1 MKKVIAISLLT
12 GATSVA
18 VLANTLLSDPHLDT
32 LQLQT
37 TPGDITPVDF
47 VPPTSA
53 PLAQDKP
60 RIEVVFVLD
69 TTSSMSNQIESAK
82 QQIWSIATTLASGEP
97 APLIKMGLVGF
108 RDRGDDYVTQVIP
121 LSDDLDTLY
130 ARLMNF
136 EALGGG
142 DAPEDVNQALSD
154 ALTRMQWSQDASTYR
169 TIFLVGD
176 APAHEDYADGPQWP
190 DLAKLA
196 KSQGIKLNTVLAGN
210 DGAASAQFR
219 QIASLAGGDYLTIG
233 QNVATLTATP
243 FDDQIAKLSSEMDDT
258 RVFFGDVAER
268 KALEAKSEST
278 RKIYASAPAAA
289 LASRADYNASEAGL
303 ANFTAGKDLVDAYQ
317 KGSVELEALPAAVL
331 PTELQAMSLSERQ
344 AELTKKAEKR
354 KSLEKDLKAL
364 TEQRQA
370 YLDKN
375 AKEDSAAGLNPI
387 LETAKAQAEASAKIA
402 Y

>member
-1 MKKVIAISLLT
+1 MKKLIAITLLT
-12 GATSVA
+12 GISSVA
-18 VLANTLLSDPHLDT
+18 VLANTVLNEAVHIKPVGVAPQIDI
-32 LQLQT
+32 QA
-37 TPGDITPVDF
+37 PGHRP
-47 VPPTSA
+47 
-53 PLAQDKP
+53 K
-60 RIEVVFVLD
+60 IEVVFVLD
-69 TTSSMSNQIESAK
+69 TTSSMSNLIESAK
-82 QQIWSIATTLASGEP
+82 QQIWSIATTLASGDP
-97 APLIKMGLVGF
+97 APLIKMGLIGF
-108 RDRGDDYVTQVIP
+108 RDKQDDYVTKVFP

-130 ARLMNF
+130 AHLMDF
-136 EALGGG
+136 EAQGGG
-142 DAPEDVNQALSD
+142 DAPEHVNQALFEAVNQMS
-154 ALTRMQWSQDASTYR
+154 WSQDERTYR

-176 APAHEDYADGPQWP
+176 APAHEDYADSPQWP
-190 DLAKLA
+190 DIAKLA
-196 KSQGIKLNTVLAGN
+196 KSRGITLNTVLAGN

-219 QIASLAGGDYLTIG
+219 QIAALAGGDYLTIG

-243 FDDQIAKLSSEMDDT
+243 FDDQIAKLSYEMDDT

-317 KGSVELEALPAAVL
+317 KGRVDLEVLPATALPS
-331 PTELQAMSLSERQ
+331 EMQAMSLEERQ
-344 AELTKKAEKR
+344 TELTQKAEKR
-354 KSLEKDLKAL
+354 KSLEKDLKIL

-375 AKEDSAAGLNPI
+375 AKEDGAAGLNPI
-387 LETAKAQAEASAKIA
+387 LETAKAQAGASAKIV